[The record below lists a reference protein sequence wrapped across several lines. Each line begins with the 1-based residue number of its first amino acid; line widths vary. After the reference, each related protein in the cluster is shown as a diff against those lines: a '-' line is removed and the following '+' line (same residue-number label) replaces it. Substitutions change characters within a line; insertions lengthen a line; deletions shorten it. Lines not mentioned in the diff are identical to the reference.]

1 MLICVFLTQ
10 SNGGDYMENEV
21 VVVKKGNRFWKVV
34 GILLAIAGVCF
45 VAVKVYNKFFR
56 KAKPVVEGG
65 EEVPA
70 VEGAEEAAVAEETFE
85 VPAEAVIANAADM
98 SAE

>member
-1 MLICVFLTQ
+1 
-10 SNGGDYMENEV
+10 MENDV
-21 VVVKKGNRFWKVV
+21 VVVKKANRFWKVI

-56 KAKPVVEGG
+56 KAQPVVEGG

-70 VEGAEEAAVAEETFE
+70 VEGAEEAAAEETFE
-85 VPAEAVIANAADM
+85 VSADAVIANAAEM

>member
-1 MLICVFLTQ
+1 
-10 SNGGDYMENEV
+10 MENDV
-21 VVVKKGNRFWKVV
+21 VVVKKGNRFWKVI

-56 KAKPVVEGG
+56 KEQPAVEGG
-65 EEVPA
+65 EEAPA
-70 VEGAEEAAVAEETFE
+70 VEGAEEAASEETFE
-85 VPAEAVIANAADM
+85 VAADAVIANAADM

>member
-1 MLICVFLTQ
+1 
-10 SNGGDYMENEV
+10 MEN
-21 VVVKKGNRFWKVV
+21 KKGHRFLKVV
-34 GILLAIAGVCF
+34 GILLAIGAVCF

-56 KAKPVVEGG
+56 KPKPELEEG

-70 VEGAEEAAVAEETFE
+70 VEGAEDIAAEETFE

-98 SAE
+98 EASEEN